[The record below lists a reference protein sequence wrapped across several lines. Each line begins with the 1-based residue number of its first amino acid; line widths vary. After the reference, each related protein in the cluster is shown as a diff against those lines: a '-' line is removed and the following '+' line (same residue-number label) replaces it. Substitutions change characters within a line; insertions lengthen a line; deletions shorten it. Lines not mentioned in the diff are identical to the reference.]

1 MNPNITSKEAILQTC
16 RNIVASKGLPAL
28 NMRSVAEECHIAL
41 GTLYNYYSNKNEL
54 LLATIESVWKDI
66 FHTNH
71 KLSTDFLFYEY
82 PEAANVA
89 DITNV
94 TLNKNICEYIDEH
107 AFTGSNI
114 TELNFQGLGLIS
126 IEDQAFYGSKLTK
139 ITLPDTLERIE
150 SSAFAYCDNLR
161 DIWYE
166 GTVDDWK
173 GIQKSP
179 MWRDGTSNLKVHT
192 MRDHKVITY
201 K

>member
-1 MNPNITSKEAILQTC
+1 MNKNIEIPENIFKFARKYKELIDSSNF
-16 RNIVASKGLPAL
+16 RAL
-28 NMRSVAEECHIAL
+28 YEVAEKEIPVA
-41 GTLYNYYSNKNEL
+41 EL
-54 LLATIESVWKDI
+54 TEMLLSANINPLKY
-66 FHTNH
+66 
-71 KLSTDFLFYEY
+71 LSYIPDGFLFYEY
-82 PEAANVA
+82 PEAADVA
-89 DITNV
+89 NITSV
-94 TLNKNICEYIDEH
+94 TLNEKICEYVDEH

-150 SSAFAYCDNLR
+150 WSAFAYCDNLR

-166 GTVDDWK
+166 GTVDEWK
-173 GIQKSP
+173 QIEKALT
-179 MWRDGTSNLKVHT
+179 WREGTSNLKIHT

>member
-1 MNPNITSKEAILQTC
+1 MNKNIEIPENIFKFAGKYKELIESENFAELYKKAEKEI
-16 RNIVASKGLPAL
+16 P
-28 NMRSVAEECHIAL
+28 VAELTEM
-41 GTLYNYYSNKNEL
+41 L
-54 LLATIESVWKDI
+54 LSANINPLKY
-66 FHTNH
+66 
-71 KLSTDFLFYEY
+71 LSYIPEDFLFYEY

-89 DITNV
+89 NITSV

-114 TELNFQGLGLIS
+114 VELDFQGLGLIS
-126 IEDQAFYGSKLTK
+126 IESQAFYGSKLTK

-166 GTVDDWK
+166 GTADGWK
-173 GIQKSP
+173 EIQKAP
-179 MWRDGTSNLKVHT
+179 MWRDGTSNLKIHT

>member
-1 MNPNITSKEAILQTC
+1 MNKNIEIPKKIFNFANKYKELIDSS
-16 RNIVASKGLPAL
+16 NFKAL
-28 NMRSVAEECHIAL
+28 YERAEKEIPVAELTEM
-41 GTLYNYYSNKNEL
+41 L
-54 LLATIESVWKDI
+54 LSANINPLKY
-66 FHTNH
+66 
-71 KLSTDFLFYEY
+71 LSYIPEDFLFYEY

-89 DITNV
+89 NITSV

-126 IEDQAFYGSKLTK
+126 IESQAFYSSKLTK

-150 SSAFAYCDNLR
+150 MSAFAYCDHLT

-166 GTVDDWK
+166 GTVEDWK
-173 GIQKSP
+173 GIQKAP
-179 MWRDGTSNLKVHT
+179 MWRDGTSNLKIHT
-192 MRDHKVITY
+192 MRDHRVITY

>member
-1 MNPNITSKEAILQTC
+1 M
-16 RNIVASKGLPAL
+16 
-28 NMRSVAEECHIAL
+28 
-41 GTLYNYYSNKNEL
+41 NKNIEIPENIFKFARKYKDL
-54 LLATIESVWKDI
+54 IESENLAELYKKAKREIPV
-66 FHTNH
+66 TELTEML
-71 KLSTDFLFYEY
+71 LSANINPLKYLSYIPEEFLFYEY
-82 PEAANVA
+82 PGAADVA

-94 TLNKNICEYIDEH
+94 TLNKNICEYVDEH

-126 IEDQAFYGSKLTK
+126 IEYQAFYNSKLTK

-150 SSAFAYCDNLR
+150 FSAFAYCDNLR

-179 MWRDGTSNLKVHT
+179 MWRDGISNLKIHT
-192 MRDHKVITY
+192 MRDHKIITY

>member
-1 MNPNITSKEAILQTC
+1 MNKNIEIPEKIFKFAGKYKDLIESENFAELYKKAEKEI
-16 RNIVASKGLPAL
+16 P
-28 NMRSVAEECHIAL
+28 VAELTEM
-41 GTLYNYYSNKNEL
+41 L
-54 LLATIESVWKDI
+54 LSANINPLKY
-66 FHTNH
+66 
-71 KLSTDFLFYEY
+71 LSYIPEDFLFYEY

-114 TELNFQGLGLIS
+114 TELDFRGLGLIS
-126 IEDQAFYGSKLTK
+126 IESQAFYSSELTK
-139 ITLPDTLERIE
+139 IMLPDTLERIE

-166 GTVDDWK
+166 GTADDWK
-173 GIQKSP
+173 EIQKAP
-179 MWRDGTSNLKVHT
+179 MWRDGTSNLKIHT
-192 MRDHKVITY
+192 MRDHRVITY

>member
-1 MNPNITSKEAILQTC
+1 MNKNIEIPENIFKFARKYKELIESENFAELYKQAEREI
-16 RNIVASKGLPAL
+16 P
-28 NMRSVAEECHIAL
+28 VAELTEM
-41 GTLYNYYSNKNEL
+41 L
-54 LLATIESVWKDI
+54 LSANINPLKY
-66 FHTNH
+66 
-71 KLSTDFLFYEY
+71 LSYIPDGFLFYEY
-82 PEAANVA
+82 PEAADVA
-89 DITNV
+89 NITDV
-94 TLNKNICEYIDEH
+94 TLNENICEYIDEH

-126 IEDQAFYGSKLTK
+126 IEAQAFYSSKLTK

-150 SSAFAYCDNLR
+150 MSAFAYCDNLR

-192 MRDHKVITY
+192 MRDHKIITY

>member
-1 MNPNITSKEAILQTC
+1 MNTNIEIPE
-16 RNIVASKGLPAL
+16 NIFKFARKYKDLIESENFAELYKKAEREIP
-28 NMRSVAEECHIAL
+28 VAELTEMLLSANINPL
-41 GTLYNYYSNKNEL
+41 NY
-54 LLATIESVWKDI
+54 
-66 FHTNH
+66 
-71 KLSTDFLFYEY
+71 LSYIPEDFLFYEY

-89 DITNV
+89 NITSV
-94 TLNKNICEYIDEH
+94 ALNKNICEYIDEH

-114 TELNFQGLGLIS
+114 TELDFQGLGLIS
-126 IEDQAFYGSKLTK
+126 IESQAFYSSKLTK

-150 SSAFAYCDNLR
+150 MSAFAYCDNLR

-179 MWRDGTSNLKVHT
+179 MWRDGTSNLKVQT
-192 MRDHKVITY
+192 MRDHKIITY

>member
-1 MNPNITSKEAILQTC
+1 MNTNIEIPENIFKFANKYKDLIESENLAELYKKAEKEI
-16 RNIVASKGLPAL
+16 P
-28 NMRSVAEECHIAL
+28 VAELTEM
-41 GTLYNYYSNKNEL
+41 L
-54 LLATIESVWKDI
+54 LSANINPLKY
-66 FHTNH
+66 
-71 KLSTDFLFYEY
+71 LSYIPEGFLFYEY

-89 DITNV
+89 NITSV

-114 TELNFQGLGLIS
+114 TELDFRGLGLIS
-126 IEDQAFYGSKLTK
+126 IEFQAFYNSKLTK

-150 SSAFAYCDNLR
+150 HSAFAYCDHLT

-166 GTVDDWK
+166 GTADDWN
-173 GIQKSP
+173 GIQKGIDWKAGVS
-179 MWRDGTSNLKVHT
+179 GLKIHT

>member
-1 MNPNITSKEAILQTC
+1 MNTNIEIPKKIF
-16 RNIVASKGLPAL
+16 NFASKYKELIDSSNFRAL
-28 NMRSVAEECHIAL
+28 YERANVEIPVTELTEMLLSANINPLKYLSYVPEE
-41 GTLYNYYSNKNEL
+41 
-54 LLATIESVWKDI
+54 
-66 FHTNH
+66 
-71 KLSTDFLFYEY
+71 FLFYEY

-89 DITNV
+89 NITNV

-114 TELNFQGLGLIS
+114 VELDFKGLGLIS
-126 IEDQAFYGSKLTK
+126 IEDQAFYSSKLTK

-150 SSAFAYCDNLR
+150 FQAFAYCDQLK

-173 GIQKSP
+173 GIQKAP
-179 MWRDGTSNLKVHT
+179 MWRDGTSNLKIHT
-192 MRDHKVITY
+192 MRDHRVITY